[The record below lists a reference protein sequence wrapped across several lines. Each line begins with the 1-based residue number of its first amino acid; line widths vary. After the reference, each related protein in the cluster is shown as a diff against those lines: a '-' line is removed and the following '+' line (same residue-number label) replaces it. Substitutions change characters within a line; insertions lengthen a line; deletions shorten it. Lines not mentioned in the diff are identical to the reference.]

1 MTKQINKSLKSFL
14 LTTIAMFII
23 LGASDAVF
31 AQDKYPK
38 PDFTVMEEGWEIVE
52 WEYDFT
58 ENIPAFYVI
67 AKPKKQ
73 TVSTWFTITWRDAKG
88 VRITSAAIYFD
99 YFDVQKA
106 KIGEPIRG
114 KSYAPW
120 KREMAKVKSVIV
132 TEHENPH
139 DQKVGN

>member
-1 MTKQINKSLKSFL
+1 MKKQINKRLQSFL
-14 LTTIAMFII
+14 LATIAMFIM
-23 LGASDAVF
+23 LGAFGAVF

-88 VRITSAAIYFD
+88 VRIESNTLVFD

-120 KREMAKVKSVIV
+120 KRLMPTVKSVIV
-132 TEHENPH
+132 TEAPDSH

>member
-1 MTKQINKSLKSFL
+1 MSKQISKRWKSLL
-14 LTTIAMFII
+14 LTTVAMFIM
-23 LGASDAVF
+23 LGESDVVF

-38 PDFTVMEEGWEIVE
+38 PDFTVLEEGWEIVE
-52 WEYDFT
+52 WEYDFA

-88 VRITSAAIYFD
+88 VRIDSQTIVFD

-106 KIGEPIRG
+106 KIGEPVRG
-114 KSYAPW
+114 RSYAPW
-120 KREMAKVKSVIV
+120 KRQMPQVKSINV
-132 TEHENPH
+132 TEAPDSH

>member
-1 MTKQINKSLKSFL
+1 MTKQINKKWKYL
-14 LTTIAMFII
+14 LMVSIVASI
-23 LGASDAVF
+23 LVGASGVVF

-67 AKPKKQ
+67 AKPKQK
-73 TVSTWFTITWRDAKG
+73 TLSTWFTITWRDAKG
-88 VRITSAAIYFD
+88 VRIDSGTVVFD

-114 KSYAPW
+114 RSYAPW
-120 KREMAKVKSVIV
+120 KRLMPKVKSVIV
-132 TEHENPH
+132 TEHETPH

>member
-1 MTKQINKSLKSFL
+1 MTKQSNKSLKSLML
-14 LTTIAMFII
+14 LTVAMFIM
-23 LGASDAVF
+23 LDASGAVF

-88 VRITSAAIYFD
+88 VRIDSQSIYFD

-132 TEHENPH
+132 TEHDDPH

>member
-1 MTKQINKSLKSFL
+1 MKKQIKKRLQSFL
-14 LTTIAMFII
+14 LATIAMFIM
-23 LGASDAVF
+23 LGASGAVF

-88 VRITSAAIYFD
+88 VRIESNTLVFD

-120 KREMAKVKSVIV
+120 KRLMPTVKSVIV
-132 TEHENPH
+132 TEAPDSH

>member
-1 MTKQINKSLKSFL
+1 MTKQINKKWKYL
-14 LTTIAMFII
+14 LMVSIFASI
-23 LGASDAVF
+23 LVGASGVVF

-52 WEYDFT
+52 WEYDFA

-67 AKPKKQ
+67 AKPKQK
-73 TVSTWFTITWRDAKG
+73 TLSTWFTITWRDAKG
-88 VRITSAAIYFD
+88 VRIDSGTVVFD

-106 KIGEPIRG
+106 KIGEPVRG
-114 KSYAPW
+114 RSYAPW
-120 KREMAKVKSVIV
+120 KRLMSKVKSIIV
-132 TEHENPH
+132 TEHKTPH